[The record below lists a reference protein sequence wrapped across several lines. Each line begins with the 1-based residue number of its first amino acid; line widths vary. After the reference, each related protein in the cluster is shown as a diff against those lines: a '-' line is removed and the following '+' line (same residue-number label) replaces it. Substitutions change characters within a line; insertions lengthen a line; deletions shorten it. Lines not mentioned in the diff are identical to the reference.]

1 MQRHVLSV
9 LVENEPGVLSRVAG
23 LFSGRG
29 FNIDSLNVAPTLEEG
44 VSHMT
49 ITTYGDSQILE
60 QIMKQLHKIVTV
72 IKVMD
77 FADMSAIE
85 REMMFVKVQA
95 EGPARSEILRTV
107 EIFRCKV
114 VDVSSSEMTIEA
126 TGAEG
131 KIDAL
136 LGLLEHYGVIELV
149 RSGAVAVTRG
159 PKALSEKVIGSEIKG
174 R

>member
-72 IKVMD
+72 IKVTD
-77 FADMSAIE
+77 FADMPAIE

-95 EGPARSEILRTV
+95 EGPARVLEIVRL
-107 EIFRCKV
+107 FRVRV
-114 VDVSSSEMTIEA
+114 VDVNPESLTIEA
-126 TGAEG
+126 TGDHD
-131 KIDAL
+131 KLDAILSL
-136 LGLLEHYGVIELV
+136 LHRFGIKEVARTGSVAMR
-149 RSGAVAVTRG
+149 RS
-159 PKALSEKVIGSEIKG
+159 KKCE
-174 R
+174 

>member
-49 ITTYGDSQILE
+49 IITYGDSQILE

-77 FADMSAIE
+77 FADMPAIE

-126 TGAEG
+126 TGDHD
-131 KIDAL
+131 KLDAILSL
-136 LGLLEHYGVIELV
+136 LHRFGIKEVARTGSVAMR
-149 RSGAVAVTRG
+149 RS
-159 PKALSEKVIGSEIKG
+159 KKCE
-174 R
+174 